1 MTFNPNGI
9 NRRIT
14 ATSDGASR
22 SSGGRDGVPVTVPDG
37 AGTSAGPGH
46 VGSPDPAA
54 GAISPAGSV
63 IILSASA
70 GAGHDGAANELAD
83 RLRTHGFQVHSHD
96 LADVLPWGLG
106 KVLRG
111 TYRGMLTRASW
122 LYGLLFAIGNGFV
135 GSAPA
140 TRFLL
145 RPAQRRILDRMPA
158 DIRLMISTYPIAS
171 QLLGPMRRTG
181 RLSVPV
187 VTYLTDFA
195 VNRIWV
201 SPGVDLH
208 CAAHVTTRSEALAL
222 GAGNV
227 FVTGR
232 MVADRFRP
240 GSAQARAHA
249 RQRFGLP
256 ARGRL
261 ALLVAGSWGV
271 GEVERTAAEI
281 IRSQAAVPV
290 VVCGRNEALY
300 RRLRRSGLG
309 YVLGW
314 VDDMAD
320 LLRAVDVLVENA
332 GGLTALEAM
341 ATGVPV
347 ATYRP
352 IPGHGRANAVTMA
365 RAGVSSWVRSREELG
380 SVLDE
385 LIQGERG
392 KRQREAALRLFE
404 SDPTWW
410 INELARRAE
419 SALAS
424 PLSGP
429 TLRALRSG
437 MVADVASRMLSGWG
451 GSRPG
456 RSPGRYRA
464 RTPDRIGKRSG

>member
-1 MTFNPNGI
+1 MTFHPNGI
-9 NRRIT
+9 DRRVT
-14 ATSDGASR
+14 AMSDGA
-22 SSGGRDGVPVTVPDG
+22 VP
-37 AGTSAGPGH
+37 S
-46 VGSPDPAA
+46 
-54 GAISPAGSV
+54 AGSV
-63 IILSASA
+63 IIFSASA
-70 GAGHDGAANELAD
+70 GAGHDGAANELAE
-83 RLRTHGFQVHSHD
+83 RLRTYGFQVRLHD

-106 KVLRG
+106 RALRG

-122 LYGLLFAIGNGFV
+122 IYGLLFAIGNTFV

-145 RPAQRRILDRMPA
+145 RPARRRILERLPA
-158 DIRLMISTYPIAS
+158 NTRLVVSTYPIAS

-208 CAAHVTTRSEALAL
+208 CAAHSTTRSEALAL
-222 GAGNV
+222 KAGNV
-227 FVTGR
+227 HITGR
-232 MVADRFRP
+232 MVADRFGP
-240 GSAQARAHA
+240 VSDQARLAA

-256 ARGRL
+256 AQGRL

-281 IRSQAAVPV
+281 IRSRAAVPV

-300 RRLRRSGLG
+300 RRLRGLGLG
-309 YVLGW
+309 YVLSW

-320 LLRAVDVLVENA
+320 LLRATDVLVENA

-365 RAGVSSWVRSREELG
+365 RAGVSSWVRRREELG
-380 SVLDE
+380 PVLDE

-392 KRQREAALRLFE
+392 KRQREAGLRLFE

-410 INELARRAE
+410 INELIRRE
-419 SALAS
+419 EQGAS
-424 PLSGP
+424 TSPPGHPLR
-429 TLRALRSG
+429 TVRTG
-437 MVADVASRMLSGWG
+437 MVADMASRMLSGWG
-451 GSRPG
+451 AYRAG
-456 RSPGRYRA
+456 RSPDRCRTRMPARA
-464 RTPDRIGKRSG
+464 GKRSG

>member
-9 NRRIT
+9 DRRVP
-14 ATSDGASR
+14 ANSDGA
-22 SSGGRDGVPVTVPDG
+22 V
-37 AGTSAGPGH
+37 
-46 VGSPDPAA
+46 
-54 GAISPAGSV
+54 PAGSV

-83 RLRTHGFQVHSHD
+83 RLRTHGFQVRLYD

-106 KVLRG
+106 RVLRG
-111 TYRGMLTRASW
+111 TYRGILTRASW
-122 LYGLLFAIGNGFV
+122 VYGLLFAIGNTFV

-145 RPAQRRILDRMPA
+145 RPARQRILDRLPA
-158 DIRLMISTYPIAS
+158 DIRLVVSTYPIAS
-171 QLLGPMRRTG
+171 QILGPLRRDG

-208 CAAHVTTRSEALAL
+208 CAAHGTTRSEALAL

-227 FVTGR
+227 HVTGR

-240 GSAQARAHA
+240 GSARARVRA

-256 ARGRL
+256 AQGRL

-281 IRSQAAVPV
+281 IRSRAAVPV
-290 VVCGRNEALY
+290 VVCGRNAPLY
-300 RRLRRSGLG
+300 RRLRRLGLG

-320 LLRAVDVLVENA
+320 LLRATDVLVENA

-365 RAGVSSWVRSREELG
+365 RAGVSSWIRRRKELG
-380 SVLDE
+380 PILDE
-385 LIQGERG
+385 LIEGERG
-392 KRQREAALRLFE
+392 SRQREAGLRLFE
-404 SDPTWW
+404 SDPTQW
-410 INELARRAE
+410 INELVRRE
-419 SALAS
+419 ERALFIPS
-424 PLSGP
+424 SSH

-437 MVADVASRMLSGWG
+437 MVADVASRMLTGWG
-451 GSRPG
+451 VRRG
-456 RSPGRYRA
+456 RSPRRYRT
-464 RTPDRIGKRSG
+464 RTPARAGKRSG